1 MVNSLEAY
9 SSQDLSVARFTFSIS
24 WSANVC
30 SSNSLSL
37 YIRRSRSSSFL
48 PKLCDTL
55 SLDGVA
61 LLDIRDKPLEWFR
74 TSGDTSEC
82 DILEVFG
89 VFSAGAT
96 ARSSPSSLVFS
107 VSSQCV
113 TDLLSIS
120 LSALPAAPTI
130 KGERGAGSG
139 KIPVNDQLCRLHNG
153 VRDAHG
159 AFSCSI

>member
-1 MVNSLEAY
+1 M
-9 SSQDLSVARFTFSIS
+9 
-24 WSANVC
+24 
-30 SSNSLSL
+30 
-37 YIRRSRSSSFL
+37 
-48 PKLCDTL
+48 L

-61 LLDIRDKPLEWFR
+61 LFDIRDKPLEWFR

-82 DILEVFG
+82 DILETLG
-89 VFSAGAT
+89 VFSAGTT
-96 ARSSPSSLVFS
+96 ARSSPSSLVLS

-113 TDLLSIS
+113 TDLRSIS
-120 LSALPAAPTI
+120 LSTLPAAPTTI

-139 KIPVNDQLCRLHNG
+139 NIPVNDQLCRLHNG